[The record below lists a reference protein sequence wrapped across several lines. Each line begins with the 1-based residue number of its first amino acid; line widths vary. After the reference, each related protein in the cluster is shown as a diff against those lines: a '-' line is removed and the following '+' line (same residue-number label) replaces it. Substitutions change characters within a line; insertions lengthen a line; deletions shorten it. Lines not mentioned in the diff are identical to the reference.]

1 MADFYQILG
10 VSREA
15 DPATIKK
22 AYRKMAMKYHP
33 DQNPGDKEA
42 EEKFKEAARAYEVLS
57 DPDKRARYD
66 RFGEA
71 GLGGF
76 GGSGPGAGGFQDV
89 GDIFSAFGDIFGDL
103 FGGAARGGRARNRP
117 RRGSDLRY
125 YLEID
130 LEDVVHGAQKQIEF
144 DSEDTCGDCEGSGAA
159 KGSRPETCAHCGGS
173 GQVVR
178 SQGFFQMATTCPV
191 CQGRGEVVKDPCRT
205 CHGSGRVVRR
215 RKIDVKV
222 PAGVDNGNQLRL
234 SGEGE
239 RGHLGGPPGDL
250 FAEVR
255 VRPHSRFERRENDI
269 LGRLE
274 ISYLQAL
281 LGAEIETETLRG
293 PRTVKVPAGS
303 QPGEPMVLQG
313 EGVKSLR
320 SGRTGDLLLE
330 LQVVIPKKLKKK
342 EEELLRQI
350 AKESGD
356 KVQEARTGIFGW

>member
-1 MADFYQILG
+1 MSDFYQILG
-10 VSREA
+10 VSKDS

-33 DQNPGDKEA
+33 DQNPGDQEA

-57 DPDKRARYD
+57 DPEKRSRYD

-71 GLGGF
+71 GLNGF
-76 GGSGPGAGGFQDV
+76 GGGGAGGFQDV
-89 GDIFSAFGDIFGDL
+89 GDIFSAFGDIFGDF
-103 FGGAARGGRARNRP
+103 FGGGARGARGRNRP

-130 LEDVVHGAQKQIEF
+130 LEDAVHGADRQIEF
-144 DSEDTCGDCEGSGAA
+144 DAEDVCNDCEGSGAQ
-159 KGSRPETCAHCGGS
+159 KGSRPETCAHCGGN

-191 CQGRGEVVKDPCRT
+191 CQGRGEIIKDPCKT
-205 CHGSGRVVRR
+205 CNGQTRVIRR

-222 PAGVDNGNQLRL
+222 PAGVDSGNQLRL

-250 FAEVR
+250 FAEIR
-255 VRPHSRFERRENDI
+255 VKPHARFERREMD
-269 LGRLE
+269 LVGRLE

-293 PRTVKVPAGS
+293 ARKVKVPAGS
-303 QPGEPMVLQG
+303 QPGEPLVLSG

-342 EEELLRQI
+342 EEELLRQL
-350 AKESGD
+350 AKESG
-356 KVQEARTGIFGW
+356 EAVLEAKSGIFGW